1 MACLDKET
9 ATAYLR
15 GDLDPHQAAL
25 CAAHVADCDTC
36 RQIVEEISALMD
48 HARDALRELED
59 PSDAPDWSRIAR
71 GIDRAIAWQ
80 PPRVRWSMPQW
91 GARWA
96 MPRWRLA
103 PVPLFVS
110 LMFVAVLGAF
120 VYEQRHAERTGS
132 PAPASVGSPTRPR
145 AVSDIELPAATPTPT
160 PVRTLSRAAQLALEV
175 RALSL
180 LDGAGALLGEQVNVR
195 RAPNGVRVE
204 VTVDSDQRR
213 LEIARALAPIVGTP
227 GVQIRLQTFAS
238 AARNRPEAA
247 REIEAP
253 LRMREVQVQ
262 RDDFPAAPIVR
273 DALRAA
279 HPEKDAGA
287 IDQDTR
293 QLAARATEQS
303 QLALQHAWAVVRL
316 ASRYAPAEVA
326 STLPADARQTW
337 HAMIQLH
344 AREVAAQVAGLGE
357 TLQPLLP
364 DSTQHSDTAPR
375 ADAAAVA
382 ETPTGTNRAHATEP
396 ASIDARE
403 LAQVANRLV
412 TLAQMQD
419 EIVRASFSA
428 SADTPATASILSPEL
443 RSTRQELIRL
453 ARQISD

>member
-91 GARWA
+91 GPRWV
-96 MPRWRLA
+96 MPRWGSRWRLA

-110 LMFVAVLGAF
+110 VMFVAVLGAF

-132 PAPASVGSPTRPR
+132 SAPASGGSPARPR
-145 AVSDIELPAATPTPT
+145 AVSDIELPEMKE
-160 PVRTLSRAAQLALEV
+160 PVVVPGKTLALPTQFAREV

-180 LDGAGALLGEQVNVR
+180 LDRAGALLGEQVNVR
-195 RAPNGVRVE
+195 RTPNGVRVE

-213 LEIARALAPIVGTP
+213 LEIARALAPIVGAP
-227 GVQIRLQTFAS
+227 GYEIRLQTFAS
-238 AARNRPEAA
+238 VVNRQPEKT
-247 REIEAP
+247 IERQAP
-253 LRMREVQVQ
+253 PQMREVQVQ
-262 RDDFPAAPIVR
+262 RDEFPAAPIVR

-279 HPEKDAGA
+279 NPQLDAGA
-287 IDQDTR
+287 LDQETR

-303 QLALQHAWAVVRL
+303 QAALQHAWAVVRL
-316 ASRYAPAEVA
+316 ASRYAPAQVE
-326 STLPADARQTW
+326 SQLPADARQTW

-364 DSTQHSDTAPR
+364 DSTPRSDTAPR
-375 ADAAAVA
+375 A
-382 ETPTGTNRAHATEP
+382 ETER

-403 LAQVANRLV
+403 LTQVTNRLV

-428 SADTPATASILSPEL
+428 SADAPASASILSPEL

-453 ARQISD
+453 ARQISH